1 MSSSAFQRFTQLTRN
16 GSTGNTG
23 GSFSTSDD
31 EEQKVNARELYNS
44 YVRQVEQ
51 EEKKRNT
58 DIYGNKPAG
67 AESMEMVAKPSG
79 EAIQQTVQKN
89 REERQARAEALPDL
103 EKKKSGDISYAPDN
117 VKTAQSHLD
126 ALDDDSR
133 KLLET
138 YGQNFYNDADLQQT
152 YQDVEKQKAA
162 RRSHG
167 AYKVEAND
175 NAYTRAVSESGSKSK
190 IQNSNAQ
197 SVASELMEK
206 NGWNLDQLNSALSD
220 AKTVGKYKYGNST
233 YLTPEEEQ
241 IYNKASIE
249 ALSSGEQKALSMIQK
264 GQEQNDSD
272 TKYDMWGT
280 GLMGLARGYTQKA
293 LGNDSGYGEGYKS
306 IEEGRAILKDEYGWD
321 EDKIHEYELR
331 SKRLAD
337 EAYAEQQQEDMD
349 FTDEDD
355 STAEKIVKGAGS
367 WIYGRMAAIPSV
379 TSVLSN
385 LEEKPEGQGRNMYS
399 THDNYRRA
407 REALSSNVQQDYL
420 GNDTMLDDNK
430 VGEWI
435 KDTTGS
441 NVGQFLYGTSESL
454 GDSALLM
461 NAGGAIAEGLGVAG
475 ASANVASALKNGA
488 EVTSA
493 MKKAATVEKLIQNAA
508 MTPFMTEGYE
518 SAYRSAR
525 ESGAS
530 EDGAQIRGI
539 AGGMAEYIT
548 EKISLDNAWEL
559 ARGTKAGK
567 NILVNMLAQGAIEGS
582 EEMASDLLND
592 VADQVISSAKK
603 DKLSD
608 YDQRVSD
615 YVAEGM
621 SREDAQAKVLK
632 EKVSEYAADGLA
644 GAISGLG
651 MGASATVQGYQTAN
665 YNKKRGEA
673 VAEYYGKQAESTSD
687 TEYGKSA
694 REKYEQYKN
703 APTQY
708 YADTIDDST
717 VEGKEAKQNIQQYAD
732 KEAAGKR
739 LSASDRLDIE
749 QSLYVAEHASKGQEQ
764 YQKYV
769 REISQVPDS
778 YRSAKS
784 TMTVEEAQK
793 ALVDAAGSGNLQK
806 LSDTYQAMK
815 TSTSAEMRQQA
826 DDMYSRIYGMAETN
840 GIERTQLD
848 ALKVSPQDAYMEG
861 MKGTNRAELGALS
874 KEAQQAFNDGAKK
887 RIETGR
893 YIVDSS
899 SNLKGNV
906 QTGNGSVTL
915 DGSFDADG
923 RIQTSTGTVAV
934 EDILD
939 GTAVKQAYVN
949 ASTQKTVNAKNAYIA
964 NIKDGTNLHQYDY
977 GFNTF
982 YRAGATGITYE
993 NAVNGGFASV
1003 IEGVLGKD
1011 TTEAIYNA
1019 GRADYAAEI
1028 SREASNG
1035 VQKAFGAK
1043 KGTGA
1048 FTDARAG
1055 KKADVNTDV
1064 MDLVAKATGLN
1075 VVLTNKNNTGVQ
1087 ASFNASTSTITV
1099 TEDHASQLMHEL
1111 GEFVEAY
1118 AGEEYEKIREAAMN
1132 TSAQVLGADTYQR
1145 TLDNYQRTYEKLN
1158 AGQSVLES
1166 SREMTNDYLV
1176 SLMST
1181 EEGQNALADYMVKN
1195 YGAKEAKS
1203 LGGKIKDFF
1212 DKIVTSLKNM
1222 LNNTSLNGYQKKVL
1236 DAKIADTRKQAEQFL
1251 TALDKAVENY
1261 RSTEETKGEE
1271 VVKNS
1276 LSVEEMENLSKEDM
1290 DNYLA
1295 LKGVLE
1301 SVRDGSFD
1309 TRKHIPVME
1318 HTPKILQEAG
1328 LEDKPIFM
1336 TVQHFNNITHR
1347 EETGHGNYH
1356 GLTDEEVAQAPVL
1369 LNHPTIIADSL
1380 TEKASVIVIS
1390 HSLDYKNR
1398 PILLALKTDGKARS
1412 IELVDSNFMTSMYGK
1427 DNAQS
1432 LIRRLYEKDNILFM
1446 DKTKSQALYNGFGV
1460 QFPAGIASLDFDKI
1474 IHQSR
1479 NAVNENAKETVK
1491 NSLSVDSE
1499 GNTLSE
1505 DQIAFFEDSKV
1516 RNDDGKL
1523 KICYHGT
1530 GRADRVGY
1538 LFDPERATSGPM
1550 AYFTDNKVIADN
1562 YAKDKADTSISRDE
1576 RYDSYFTQFRINIK
1590 GKDMAIGDAW
1600 KLLPASKRNE
1610 IMRKAPHITFD
1621 EDYEN
1626 IIYDQKTTRG
1636 LGNFD
1641 AYTIKE
1647 QKGNY
1652 LNALVSSWLES
1663 GDLYDREA
1671 DFLDV
1676 LKLVGIDNAEYLDPN
1691 YREEKTYEVYLNIT
1705 NPFVA
1710 TEVTEDFA
1718 DKLESWWKQQDQSK
1732 YDLKMYSADMWDKSN
1747 MPVEQWIDK
1756 VRDDIENHTTRAW
1769 TVIPDAVTDYL
1780 KENGYDGIQDEG
1792 GKKGGESHTVYI
1804 PFESNQIKDINNEH
1818 PSGNPDI
1825 RYSLGIDDNDF
1836 FDIFGGNNEVYGS
1849 SSSILEDGMEALK
1862 NQEVNTEAVRK
1873 IAVKLRNEYGSTINV
1888 NTFSDML
1895 NKAFAYMQTSGH
1907 ASYEDMM
1914 RILQE
1919 IATPVIEQ
1927 CTHNEGEEIYQN
1939 FVNALKTYK
1948 IKLNE
1953 EQMQEVT
1960 NAVGSYTDFKKAMS
1974 PLNFSK
1980 NGTSLDS
1987 VWNEMVEASGYALEE
2002 NITPANQPLALYDA
2016 LSALR
2021 PTPVNDFGGNADDV
2035 ARDLAMRIVE
2045 EYFGTQSDTKLKSLS
2060 AQMRQRNK
2068 EYRASVRE
2076 RYSERL
2082 TEAKD
2087 EMKNKVAEMGAE
2099 QAKAI
2104 AELKAKNK
2112 KDMQNARENYAVKEQ
2127 KRIISNRARTL
2138 IKWIAEPTSEHHV
2151 PKDMQEAVLNFVNA
2165 LDFVEPDIQYNRD
2178 GEYTARIFVGS
2189 TVASNGKKSMI
2200 FDTIKGDTK
2209 TEVLYEYYKRLNEG
2223 MGSKD
2228 VRAWSER
2235 MSQMRTLLE
2244 AARDGK
2250 DYNDSNL
2257 DGVLSML
2264 DPEMA
2269 DRLSDLMQ
2277 RNNGVAAVNRLS
2289 SSDLRILNNILQ
2301 NIVHSVN
2308 MKNKAITQN
2317 ATIDSWA
2324 GNTIRTARSIRSK
2337 EHSAAWNKIHKN
2349 LTIDMMTPE
2358 TYFSLM
2364 GSAGEEIYASINRG
2378 FNRKVTDIK
2387 QASEYMQEVLKDVS
2401 PKEMAKWSGKKADIH
2416 TFHVFDGKIELTTA
2430 HMMSLYELNKRQQA
2444 ILHYRGGMEVDT
2456 IALRNK
2462 GLSLE
2467 HRQNQAV
2474 HLTESDL
2481 VNIFST
2487 LTENQKQ
2494 IADKIQSYM
2503 ANQCAEQGNEASMLM
2518 YGYEKFEDPN
2528 YFPISVDK
2536 STTAVQND
2544 THAKESLNGIE
2555 RMGMTKQVNPNAGNP
2570 IIIKDI
2576 FDVLANH
2583 VTDMA
2588 AYHGYAPAVKDA
2600 NRWINFK
2607 QKEKIN
2613 EDYEK
2618 YITVQNAVNTCM
2630 GRTDNA
2636 GVEYYTKL
2644 IKDINGSE
2652 RSGEIQTF
2660 WGGLVG
2666 NYKAAAI
2673 GANLRVVIQQPT
2685 AFFRAAN
2692 VISPKYL
2699 AKSIS
2704 KSMPGVASK
2713 NINRIKEVCPTVWW
2727 KTQGYY
2733 ETSIGKSI
2741 KEILTGQSSVRDK
2754 ITEKSMWLAGKADDI
2769 TWSAL
2774 YDAVEQEQKDLA
2786 KGKNLS
2792 EEAFQEKVNE
2802 RFDSL
2807 IAQTQVVDAT
2817 IQKSQWM
2824 RGNTAMN
2831 KLQTAFMAE
2840 PTKSYNMAMK
2850 AMIQDSRKYG
2860 NHILKWKATKKAAVV
2875 LAVTNVMN
2883 ALAQSLIDGI
2893 RKKEDDEEY
2902 LESVLNNFQSNVID
2916 NMNPFGLVPGLKDVF
2931 SSFVDAFKG
2940 ESSYGSS
2947 FGQTM
2952 DAAAVSSITDSI
2964 GTTSKIIQGNSNK
2977 TGYGTFMT
2985 YAKTLSY
2992 ITGIPVYNFTRDASS
3007 IYNLFAEN
3015 KLKKTKA
3022 KDSDKYDSVYD
3033 LIEKDKDAE
3042 DIQSCVD
3049 KAMEQGGTIK
3059 DIRSGIKSRLK
3070 EDYVDSLETNP
3081 DYAEKLKQQAVN
3093 GLTAI
3098 GLTKSEIEDEIKSWE
3113 DPTYGYSSL
3122 DKAIQSGEGIE
3133 DEIRYL
3139 QENKEND
3146 KIADHIMSEFSTTI
3160 EYNRNRSISSKT
3172 EDSVNKALQILD
3184 SSYSYDSVK
3193 RTMEQEAAEKA
3204 EKAEKQEAITSAKQE
3219 TYNIIDSGNGDYKAA
3234 VDHWREA
3241 GPDASSIKSS
3251 LTTDY
3256 AKPLVK
3262 SYMEGDKSV
3271 ETQLRRIA
3279 QVKAYIDQKNGTN
3292 IAKKYGGDY
3301 YQYEIDQIGELMNK
3315 YNEEPW

>member
-23 GSFSTSDD
+23 GSFSDD
-31 EEQKVNARELYNS
+31 EEQKINARDLYNS
-44 YVRQVEQ
+44 YMRQVAWEEEQ
-51 EEKKRNT
+51 RNASV
-58 DIYGNKPAG
+58 YGSKPAG
-67 AESMEMVAKPSG
+67 TEAMENVARPSNQ
-79 EAIQQTVQKN
+79 AMQNIVQAN
-89 REERQARAEALPDL
+89 REERQSRAEALPDL
-103 EKKKSGDISYAPDN
+103 EKKKSGDISYAPDD
-117 VKTAQSHLD
+117 VKAAQSHLD
-126 ALDDDSR
+126 ALDEVSR

-138 YGQNFYNDADLQQT
+138 YGRTFYNDGDLQQT
-152 YQDVEKQKAA
+152 YQDKEKEKAA

-167 AYKVEAND
+167 AYQTETNENTYSKA
-175 NAYTRAVSESGSKSK
+175 AAQSGSKNTL
-190 IQNSNAQ
+190 QNSNAQ
-197 SVASELMEK
+197 RMASELMEK
-206 NGWNLDQLNSALSD
+206 NGWSLDQLNNALSD
-220 AKTVGKYKYGNST
+220 AKTVGKYKYSNST

-241 IYNKASIE
+241 TYNRASIE
-249 ALSSGEQKALSMIQK
+249 ALSSGEQKALSLIQK

-280 GLMGLARGYTQKA
+280 GLMSLARGYAQKA
-293 LGNDSGYGEGYKS
+293 MGNDSDYGEGYKS
-306 IEEGRAILKDEYGWD
+306 IEEGRAILKNEYGWD
-321 EDKIHEYELR
+321 DDKIHEYELR

-367 WIYGRMAAIPSV
+367 WMYGRMAAIPSI

-399 THDNYRRA
+399 TYDSYRRA

-420 GNDTMLDDNK
+420 GNDTVLDNNI

-435 KDTTGS
+435 KNTTGS

-475 ASANVASALKNGA
+475 ASAKVASALKNGT

-493 MKKAATVEKLIQNAA
+493 MKKAATAEKIIQNVA

-525 ESGAS
+525 ESGSS
-530 EDGAQIRGI
+530 EEGAQMRGI

-567 NILVNMLAQGAIEGS
+567 NILINMLAQGAIEGS
-582 EEMASDLLND
+582 EEMTSDLLND
-592 VADQVISSAKK
+592 IADQVISNAQN

-615 YVAEGM
+615 YVTEGM
-621 SREDAQAKVLK
+621 SEEDAKTKVLK

-644 GAISGLG
+644 GALSGLG
-651 MGASATVQGYQTAN
+651 MGAGATVQGYQTAN

-673 VAEYYGKQAESTSD
+673 VSEYYGKQAESTSD

-815 TSTSAEMRQQA
+815 TSTSAEMREQA

-874 KEAQQAFNDGAKK
+874 KEAQQAFNDGARK

-906 QTGNGSVTL
+906 QTDNGSVTL
-915 DGSFDADG
+915 NGSFDTDG
-923 RIQTSTGTVAV
+923 KIQTSTGAVSV
-934 EDILD
+934 EDIMD

-949 ASTQKTVNAKNAYIA
+949 ASAQKTISAKNAYIA

-977 GFNTF
+977 GFNSF

-1003 IEGVLGKD
+1003 IESVLGKD

-1019 GRADYAAEI
+1019 GLVEYKAEMA
-1028 SREASNG
+1028 REASAELG
-1035 VQKAFGAK
+1035 KAFGVK
-1043 KGTGA
+1043 KGTGT
-1048 FTDARAG
+1048 FTDARTG
-1055 KKADVNTDV
+1055 KKTEVNTDF

-1075 VVLTNKNNTGVQ
+1075 VVLTNKNNRGEQ
-1087 ASFNASTSTITV
+1087 ASFNASTSTIAV
-1099 TEDHASQLMHEL
+1099 TEDHASQLIHEL

-1118 AGEEYEKIREAAMN
+1118 AGDEYEKIRESAMN

-1236 DAKIADTRKQAEQFL
+1236 NAKITDTKKQAEQFL
-1251 TALDKAVENY
+1251 AALDKAVENY
-1261 RSTEETKGEE
+1261 RSAEETKGEE

-1309 TRKHIPVME
+1309 TRNHIQVME

-1336 TVQHFNNITHR
+1336 TVQHFNNITHS
-1347 EETGHGNYH
+1347 EEDGHSEYH

-1369 LNHPTIIADSL
+1369 LNNPTIIADSL

-1412 IELVDSNFMTSMYGK
+1412 IELVDSNFMTSMYGRN
-1427 DNAQS
+1427 NAQS
-1432 LIRRLYEKDNILFM
+1432 FMQRLFENDNILFM

-1479 NAVNENAKETVK
+1479 NAVNK

-1505 DQIAFFEDSKV
+1505 DQVTFFENSKV

-1562 YAKDKADTSISRDE
+1562 YAKDKKDTSISRDE
-1576 RYDSYFTQFRINIK
+1576 RYDNYFTQVRINIE

-1600 KLLPASKRNE
+1600 KLLPSGKRNE
-1610 IMRKAPHITFD
+1610 IMRKAPHVTFD
-1621 EDYEN
+1621 EDYET
-1626 IIYDQKTTRG
+1626 IIYDAKATRG

-1641 AYTIKE
+1641 SYKIKE
-1647 QKGNY
+1647 HDGNY
-1652 LNALVSSWLES
+1652 LNALVSAWLED

-1691 YREEKTYEVYLNIT
+1691 YRDEKTYEVYLNIT

-1710 TEVTEDFA
+1710 TEATEDFA
-1718 DKLESWWKQQDQSK
+1718 DELAGWWKQQDQSK

-1756 VRDDIENHTTRAW
+1756 VRDDIENHTTHAW

-1818 PSGNPDI
+1818 PSENPDI

-1919 IATPVIEQ
+1919 IATPVIDQ

-1980 NGTSLDS
+1980 NGTSLNS

-2002 NITPANQPLALYDA
+2002 NIAPANQPLALYDT

-2035 ARDLAMRIVE
+2035 ASDLAMRIVE
-2045 EYFGTQSDTKLKSLS
+2045 EYFGTQSDEKMKKLS
-2060 AQMRQRNK
+2060 AQMRQKNK
-2068 EYRASVRE
+2068 EYRAKIRE
-2076 RYSERL
+2076 RYNDRLAEARQGMKDKVSEIGQKK
-2082 TEAKD
+2082 AD
-2087 EMKNKVAEMGAE
+2087 E
-2099 QAKAI
+2099 I
-2104 AELKAKNK
+2104 AELKARNK
-2112 KDMQNARENYAVKEQ
+2112 KTAQNAREKRAVKEEKQ
-2127 KRIISNRARTL
+2127 KIAKRAKTL
-2138 IKWIAEPTSEHHV
+2138 MKWVSEPTDEHHI
-2151 PKDMQEAVLNFVNA
+2151 PKDMEEPVLSFLNA
-2165 LDFVEPDIQYNRD
+2165 LDFVEPDIKQGKD
-2178 GEYTARIFVGS
+2178 GNYSVRIFVGS
-2189 TVASNGKKSMI
+2189 QISNGRRKML
-2200 FDTIKGDTK
+2200 FDTITGSTRS
-2209 TEVLYEYYKRLNEG
+2209 EVLSEYYQRLNSG
-2223 MGSKD
+2223 KGSLD
-2228 VRAWSER
+2228 VKSWALR
-2235 MSQMRTLLE
+2235 MSQMKGLLE
-2244 AARDGK
+2244 AARDGR
-2250 DYNDSNL
+2250 DYNNSNL
-2257 DGVLSML
+2257 DGVLEMF

-2269 DRLSDLMQ
+2269 DQLSDLME
-2277 RNNGVAAVNRLS
+2277 RNNGVASINNLP
-2289 SSDLRILNNILQ
+2289 SSDLHTINNLLRGI
-2301 NIVHSVN
+2301 IHAVN

-2317 ATIDSWA
+2317 ATIEEWA
-2324 GNTIRTARSIRSK
+2324 KDTIQTASQYKSK
-2337 EHSAAWNKIHKN
+2337 DHSVARQKIQKN
-2349 LTIDMMTPE
+2349 LTLDMMTPE
-2358 TYFSLM
+2358 TYFTLIGKS
-2364 GSAGEEIYASINRG
+2364 GEKIYSSINQG
-2378 FNRKVTDIK
+2378 FNRKVMDIK
-2387 QASEYMQEVLKDVS
+2387 QASDYMKETLKDVS
-2401 PKEMAKWSGKKADIH
+2401 PKELAKWTGKKAEIR
-2416 TFHVFDGKIELTTA
+2416 TFQVFDGTIDLTPA
-2430 HMMSLYELNKRQQA
+2430 HIMSLYELNQRQQA
-2444 ILHYRGGMEVDT
+2444 TLHYRGGIEVDT
-2456 IALRNK
+2456 MTVKNK
-2462 GLSLE
+2462 GLDME
-2467 HRQNQAV
+2467 HAQNQAV
-2474 HLTESDL
+2474 HLTDEDL
-2481 VNIFST
+2481 TNIFST
-2487 LTENQKQ
+2487 MTDEQKRV
-2494 IADKIQSYM
+2494 ADKIQSYM
-2503 ANQCAEQGNEASMLM
+2503 ANQCAAQGNEASMLM
-2518 YGYEKFEDPN
+2518 YGYEKFRDPN

-2536 STTAVQND
+2536 STTAVQSD
-2544 THAKESLNGIE
+2544 SHAKESLNGIE
-2555 RMGMTKQVNPNAGNP
+2555 RMGMTKPVNPNASNP
-2570 IIIKDI
+2570 IIVKDI
-2576 FDVLANH
+2576 FDVLSNH

-2588 AYHGYAPAVKDA
+2588 AYHGYAPAIKDA
-2600 NRWINFK
+2600 NRWINYK
-2607 QKEKIN
+2607 TKEKIN
-2613 EDYEK
+2613 DSYEK
-2618 YITVQNAVNTCM
+2618 HITVQQAVNTSM

-2636 GVEYYTKL
+2636 GVDYYTKL

-2699 AKSIS
+2699 AKSVS
-2704 KSMPGVASK
+2704 KSLPGVASK
-2713 NINRIKEVCPTVWW
+2713 NIERIKEVSPTVWW

-2741 KEILTGQSSVRDK
+2741 KEIITGQSSVRDK

-2774 YDAVEQEQKDLA
+2774 YTAVEKEQADLT
-2786 KGKNLS
+2786 KGKGLS
-2792 EEAFQEKVNE
+2792 EDEFREKVNE

-2831 KLQTAFMAE
+2831 KLQTAFMTE

-2850 AMIQDSRKYG
+2850 AMIQDSRSYG
-2860 NHILKWKATKKAAVV
+2860 NNILKWKATRKAAIV
-2875 LAVTNVMN
+2875 LAVTNVVN

-2893 RKKEDDEEY
+2893 RKKEDDEDY

-2952 DAAAVSSITDSI
+2952 DAAAISSITDSI

-2977 TGYGTFMT
+2977 TGYGIFMT

-3007 IYNLFAEN
+3007 IYNLFTEN
-3015 KLKKTKA
+3015 KLKKTKE
-3022 KDSDKYDSVYD
+3022 KDSDKYQSVYSQ
-3033 LIEKDKDAE
+3033 IEKEKDVE
-3042 DIQSCVD
+3042 DIQTYID

-3059 DIRSGIKSRLK
+3059 DIKSGIKSHLK

-3081 DYAEKLKQQAVN
+3081 DYAGKLKQQAVN

-3139 QENKEND
+3139 QENKDND
-3146 KIADHIMSEFSTTI
+3146 KIAEHIMSEFSTTI
-3160 EYNRNRSISSKT
+3160 EYNRNRNIGSKT
-3172 EDSVNKALQILD
+3172 EESVNKALRLLD
-3184 SSYSYDSVK
+3184 SSYSYDAVK
-3193 RTMEQEAAEKA
+3193 EVMEQEEIEKA
-3204 EKAEKQEAITSAKQE
+3204 QKAEKQEAIASAKQA
-3219 TYNIIDSGNGDYKAA
+3219 TYDIIDGGNGDYKTAI
-3234 VDHWREA
+3234 DKWNEA
-3241 GPDASSIKSS
+3241 GAEASSMKSS

-3262 SYMEGDKSV
+3262 AYMEGDKST

-3279 QVKAYIDQKNGTN
+3279 LVKAYIDQKNGTN